1 MLISTMVSEAQS
13 GKAQQVQAMFSSIA
27 TRYDLLNTVLS
38 FGVDRLW
45 RHEAT
50 RVAFENGANRV
61 LDVATGTADLALTLK
76 RYKPQAEVIGVDF
89 AEPMLEIGRA
99 KAARR
104 RLNVPLLQGDGLNLN
119 FPDNTFDAVTIAY
132 GLRNFANYARGLREF
147 YRVLKPGGR
156 VVILEFPPPPEGLF
170 GQLFR
175 FYFLKVLPTIGGLI
189 SGKKSAYTY
198 LPQSVLNFPS
208 PDVLAAMLQEAGFVT
223 IRYRLQLFG
232 VSAIHVGE
240 KT

>member
-1 MLISTMVSEAQS
+1 
-13 GKAQQVQAMFSSIA
+13 MFSGIA
-27 TRYDLLNTVLS
+27 PRYDLLNALLS

-50 RVAFENGANRV
+50 RVAFEADAVSV
-61 LDVATGTADLALTLK
+61 LDVATGTADLALLLK
-76 RYKPQAEVIGVDF
+76 RYKPQARVIGVDF
-89 AEPMLEIGRA
+89 AEPMLAIGRA

-104 RLNVPLLQGDGLNLN
+104 GLDVPLLQGDGLNLD
-119 FPDNTFDAVTIAY
+119 FPDNAFDAVTIAY
-132 GLRNFANYARGLREF
+132 GLRNFADYAGGLREF
-147 YRVLKPGGR
+147 YRVLKSGGR

-175 FYFLKVLPTIGGLI
+175 FYFLNVLPTIGGLI
-189 SGKKSAYTY
+189 SGKKSAYRY
-198 LPQSVLNFPS
+198 LPQSVLNFPR
-208 PDVLAAMLQEAGFVT
+208 PEVLAAMLQEAGFVK

-240 KT
+240 KP